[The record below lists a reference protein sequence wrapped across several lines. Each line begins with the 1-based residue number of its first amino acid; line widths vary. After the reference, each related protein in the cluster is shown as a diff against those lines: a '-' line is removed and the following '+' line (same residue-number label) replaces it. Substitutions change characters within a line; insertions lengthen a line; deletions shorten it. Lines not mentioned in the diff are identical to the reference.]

1 MQQCKQQLKVVLLAV
16 LVICTTV
23 LQAVAEDM
31 PNSGF
36 LGDDAVYNKLEK
48 VDIEGKSFAMRWI
61 GPKLTPAN
69 YTAVLVENVVLY
81 PAPEPTEQVS
91 AETLEQ
97 ISQYLTKSLR
107 EKVGSRVTT
116 TDAAG
121 PGVLT
126 MQAAVTGV
134 LVKTE
139 GMKAYEVLPVAAIFG
154 AAKAATGTR
163 NRDVKVFIEVKLV
176 DSQSGELI
184 GAILREAEGEDLKG
198 KKDQLTLDDMRDSL
212 DGMSDD
218 GSAHLGDA
226 LGS

>member
-1 MQQCKQQLKVVLLAV
+1 
-16 LVICTTV
+16 
-23 LQAVAEDM
+23 
-31 PNSGF
+31 
-36 LGDDAVYNKLEK
+36 
-48 VDIEGKSFAMRWI
+48 
-61 GPKLTPAN
+61 
-69 YTAVLVENVVLY
+69 
-81 PAPEPTEQVS
+81 
-91 AETLEQ
+91 
-97 ISQYLTKSLR
+97 
-107 EKVGSRVTT
+107 
-116 TDAAG
+116 
-121 PGVLT
+121 
-126 MQAAVTGV
+126 
-134 LVKTE
+134 
-139 GMKAYEVLPVAAIFG
+139 VAAIFG

>member
-1 MQQCKQQLKVVLLAV
+1 M
-16 LVICTTV
+16 
-23 LQAVAEDM
+23 
-31 PNSGF
+31 
-36 LGDDAVYNKLEK
+36 
-48 VDIEGKSFAMRWI
+48 
-61 GPKLTPAN
+61 
-69 YTAVLVENVVLY
+69 
-81 PAPEPTEQVS
+81 
-91 AETLEQ
+91 
-97 ISQYLTKSLR
+97 
-107 EKVGSRVTT
+107 
-116 TDAAG
+116 
-121 PGVLT
+121 
-126 MQAAVTGV
+126 
-134 LVKTE
+134 
-139 GMKAYEVLPVAAIFG
+139 AAIFG